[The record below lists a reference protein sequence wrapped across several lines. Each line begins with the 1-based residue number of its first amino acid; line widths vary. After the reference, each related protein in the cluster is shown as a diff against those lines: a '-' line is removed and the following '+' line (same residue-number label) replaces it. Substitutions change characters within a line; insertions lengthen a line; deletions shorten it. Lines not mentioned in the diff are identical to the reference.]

1 MLQFQVFIRV
11 EKIEKQ
17 CIKKINNKKRHIINV
32 AAAWGLHWSL
42 SSLSLLCLYIAPDP
56 KFRLRIWYASRSWN
70 WFDVYTLKG
79 LCQMDYWIM
88 SDWFWRWWHFFF
100 TINSLE
106 WVSAMNSLVFSHPSL
121 LSIFIFTFPP
131 PSTKHASPSCSNI
144 FAWNNIQNK
153 LLLRMNR
160 EPYISSSVKYS
171 LFFCCCC
178 LSLRVVCCWLLLAG
192 SDENAKCDSGLVSVI
207 HFRNAKGAKLW
218 FITLNLKNLL
228 FKVGKVK
235 MGMAV
240 RWLSIKGKSYCML
253 FDWWVV

>member
-1 MLQFQVFIRV
+1 MRIALV
-11 EKIEKQ
+11 
-17 CIKKINNKKRHIINV
+17 
-32 AAAWGLHWSL
+32 
-42 SSLSLLCLYIAPDP
+42 SLLPQPPLPLYSSWPQVQTQNMICFA
-56 KFRLRIWYASRSWN
+56 FLELIWC
-70 WFDVYTLKG
+70 VYTQRVMSNG
-79 LCQMDYWIM
+79 LLNHVRLVLEMVT
-88 SDWFWRWWHFFF
+88 FFF

-160 EPYISSSVKYS
+160 ETYISSSVKYS